1 MGHRGFIFHLP
12 GFDSCGEKGK
22 VGSELM
28 CLFVEKLL
36 SFKKRMRPRAKRSLK
51 EPSRDALRKR
61 LNFHSPFFK
70 DIFYLFDASS
80 ISDYMCSMHFHV
92 VHTVYVEKAEISCHR
107 TYLEIL
113 NLRLSSSTMPL
124 YMFLNSQRISKNAR
138 KCFVLQG
145 VVPK

>member
-1 MGHRGFIFHLP
+1 
-12 GFDSCGEKGK
+12 
-22 VGSELM
+22 
-28 CLFVEKLL
+28 
-36 SFKKRMRPRAKRSLK
+36 MRPRAKRSLK
-51 EPSRDALRKR
+51 EPSRDALRKQ

-80 ISDYMCSMHFHV
+80 LSHYKSCMHFHV
-92 VHTVYVEKAEISCHR
+92 VHTVFVEKAEISWHR

-113 NLRLSSSTMPL
+113 NLRLSPSTMPL
-124 YMFLNSQRISKNAR
+124 NMFLNSQRISKNAR

>member
-1 MGHRGFIFHLP
+1 MGFIFHLP
-12 GFDSCGEKGK
+12 GFDSCEEKGK
-22 VGSELM
+22 IGSELM

-36 SFKKRMRPRAKRSLK
+36 RFKKSMRPRAKRSLK

-80 ISDYMCSMHFHV
+80 ISDYKCSMHFHI
-92 VHTVYVEKAEISCHR
+92 VHTVFVEKAEVSCHR

-113 NLRLSSSTMPL
+113 DLRLSSSTMPL
-124 YMFLNSQRISKNAR
+124 NMFLNSQRISKNAR